1 MMSSSELLDN
11 IALEH
16 HVRVQFVPGGYI
28 IHSAVRTPED
38 DDPEEDHMAM
48 MIQTN
53 VALTLEAML
62 DAVRRTALSWEG
74 AWETGEKE
82 DIDSPKRKKRTD

>member
-1 MMSSSELLDN
+1 MSSSELLDN

-28 IHSAVRTPED
+28 VHCAIRTPED
-38 DDPEEDHMAM
+38 DDAEEDHMAM

-53 VALTLEAML
+53 VALSMEGML
-62 DAVRRTALSWEG
+62 DIVKRAALSWEG
-74 AWETGEKE
+74 SWETGEKE
-82 DIDSPKRKKRTD
+82 DIDCPKRKKRPD